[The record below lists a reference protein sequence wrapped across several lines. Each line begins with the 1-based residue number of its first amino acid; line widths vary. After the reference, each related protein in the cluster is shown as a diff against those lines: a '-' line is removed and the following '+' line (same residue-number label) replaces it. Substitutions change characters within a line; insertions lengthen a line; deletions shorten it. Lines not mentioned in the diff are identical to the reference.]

1 MAAQEPSP
9 VSPQHPLFPMKRSAR
24 NAALTAVVIAVL
36 GGMMIDELAT
46 ERSTTPPRV
55 ALVYGIVTS
64 VTAIVAWYWWQR
76 KRWRATES
84 KTDAS
89 TRVVM
94 AVVTA
99 VLAIRFAEWS
109 WAAGRAPGAAA
120 VPAAVVGVWSALL
133 LLSVLRPLAEEAVL
147 RGYLLRHL
155 RATGSERGIVLVSVA
170 LSVLIAGS
178 LTHAASNAALA
189 AMLTLVVLRTER
201 LWLAAI
207 AHVFIAVLGE
217 AMRQTGFASA
227 PIALVA
233 PTMSVLAAGA
243 VIAFTTVL
251 RDTPWDEQPH
261 TDDDVE
267 AIPKPDR

>member
-1 MAAQEPSP
+1 
-9 VSPQHPLFPMKRSAR
+9 MKRSAR

-36 GGMMIDELAT
+36 GGMMIDELTT

-64 VTAIVAWYWWQR
+64 VAAIVAWYWWQR
-76 KRWRATES
+76 TRWRATES
-84 KTDAS
+84 QTGAS
-89 TRVVM
+89 TRVVA

-109 WAAGRAPGAAA
+109 WVAGRAQGAAA
-120 VPAAVVGVWSALL
+120 AHAAVVGVWSALL
-133 LLSVLRPLAEEAVL
+133 LLGVLRPLAEEAVL

-155 RATGSERGIVLVSVA
+155 RATSSERGIVLMSAA

-189 AMLTLVVLRTER
+189 AMLTLVVLRTDR

-207 AHVFIAVLGE
+207 AHLLIAVLGE
-217 AMRQTGFASA
+217 AMRQIGLASA
-227 PIALVA
+227 PIAFVA

-251 RDTPWDEQPH
+251 RDTPWNEQLH
-261 TDDDVE
+261 TDDDVA
-267 AIPKPDR
+267 AIPKPER

>member
-1 MAAQEPSP
+1 
-9 VSPQHPLFPMKRSAR
+9 MKRSAR

-36 GGMMIDELAT
+36 AGMMIDELAT

-64 VTAIVAWYWWQR
+64 VAAIVAWYWWQR
-76 KRWRATES
+76 KKWRASAS
-84 KTDAS
+84 KPGAS
-89 TRVVM
+89 TRVIA
-94 AVVTA
+94 AVVTG

-109 WAAGRAPGAAA
+109 WVAGRAQGEAAA
-120 VPAAVVGVWSALL
+120 LVVVVGVWRALL
-133 LLSVLRPLAEEAVL
+133 LLGVLRPLAEEAVL

-155 RATGSERGIVLVSVA
+155 RATGSERGIVLVSAA

-201 LWLAAI
+201 IWLAAI
-207 AHVFIAVLGE
+207 AHVLVAVLGE

-251 RDTPWDEQPH
+251 RDTPWDEPPH
-261 TDDDVE
+261 TDDDVA